1 LSPDGR
7 LARSCKEGRG
17 ESMRLIQKGLAV
29 GLVIVAA
36 VAPFAPEILGIRN
49 G

>member
-1 LSPDGR
+1 
-7 LARSCKEGRG
+7 
-17 ESMRLIQKGLAV
+17 MRLIQKGLAV
-29 GLVIVAA
+29 GLVIAAA